1 MPNDERRVIYRRTP
15 ESAAMAAN
23 VKRAMSI
30 TAKLNRLSYDDA
42 DAIRTECYH
51 QSTKVTLVLD
61 AAFNAGLFDCHPDET
76 EYLPQSEPHAAL
88 GAQKRTMQAQGK

>member
-15 ESAAMAAN
+15 ESAAMVAN
-23 VKRAMSI
+23 VKRAMSL

-51 QSTKVTLVLD
+51 HIKVTLVLD
-61 AAFNAGLFDCHPDET
+61 AAFNAGLFDC
-76 EYLPQSEPHAAL
+76 LPMKPSTYHRVS
-88 GAQKRTMQAQGK
+88 RTPP